1 MSEEFFVQNDGSGDI
16 LRQISGQ
23 LRLSLANIY
32 NALER
37 IAPPEARDKDREMD
51 LNAALL
57 TQGFMRIMR
66 IADNLEDA
74 AVLGQ
79 PGQVQLKNA
88 DIVRFCQELADNA
101 RHPAQLLGLELAF
114 ASDADSCYIA
124 MDAARL
130 ERLVLNLL
138 SNAFKFTPKGGRV
151 TLEVRVEKEAVLL
164 LVADTGCG
172 IGQDIAATLFARHLQ
187 PGRMEPPP
195 HGLGLGLPVC
205 RQVAEE
211 HGGSILSLGN
221 EDGGTTMVVS
231 LPRRRVRTNRMGEE
245 RLRPQSTFNR
255 TLVEL
260 SDALP
265 KEAFIQKY
273 MD

>member
-88 DIVRFCQELADNA
+88 DIVRFCQKLADNA

-151 TLEVRVEKEAVLL
+151 TLERS
-164 LVADTGCG
+164 
-172 IGQDIAATLFARHLQ
+172 
-187 PGRMEPPP
+187 
-195 HGLGLGLPVC
+195 
-205 RQVAEE
+205 EE
-211 HGGSILSLGN
+211 
-221 EDGGTTMVVS
+221 
-231 LPRRRVRTNRMGEE
+231 RRVG
-245 RLRPQSTFNR
+245 
-255 TLVEL
+255 
-260 SDALP
+260 
-265 KEAFIQKY
+265 KEC
-273 MD
+273 

>member
-1 MSEEFFVQNDGSGDI
+1 MSEEHKNTGGQLDAV
-16 LRQISGQ
+16 LRQVSGQ
-23 LRLSLANIY
+23 LRQSLGNIHS
-32 NALER
+32 ALER
-37 IAPPEARDKDREMD
+37 LAPPEERENSPEVDRSAAILTRSYYRILRLTYNLSEAAELEGPSRAQLVNDDIVGFCQEMVRQAAD
-51 LNAALL
+51 SAALL
-57 TQGFMRIMR
+57 G
-66 IADNLEDA
+66 L
-74 AVLGQ
+74 
-79 PGQVQLKNA
+79 QLTF
-88 DIVRFCQELADNA
+88 R
-101 RHPAQLLGLELAF
+101 
-114 ASDADSCYIA
+114 SDKVSHIIA

-195 HGLGLGLPVC
+195 HGLGFGLPVC

>member
-1 MSEEFFVQNDGSGDI
+1 MSEKNFVQNDGSDDI

-32 NALER
+32 NSLER
-37 IAPPEARDKDREMD
+37 ITPPDLRDRDEKAD

-57 TQGFMRIMR
+57 TQSFMRIMR

-74 AVLGQ
+74 ASLGQ
-79 PGQVQLKNA
+79 PGQAQMKNA
-88 DIVRFCQELADNA
+88 NVVKFCQELAEKA
-101 RHPAQLLGLELAF
+101 EHPAQLLGLELEF
-114 ASDADSCYIA
+114 VSDADSCFIA
-124 MDAARL
+124 MDAGRL

-138 SNAFKFTPKGGRV
+138 SNAFKFTPRGGRI
-151 TLEVRVEKEAVLL
+151 TLEVRVEKRKVLL

-172 IGQDIAATLFARHLQ
+172 ISEDIAATLFERHRQ
-187 PGRMEPPP
+187 AGRMEPPP
-195 HGLGLGLPVC
+195 HGLGFGLRIC

-211 HGGSILSLGN
+211 HGGSILAMGN

-231 LPRRRVRTNRMGEE
+231 LPRRRAPKSEAKDIILLPKGN
-245 RLRPQSTFNR
+245 FNR
-255 TLVEL
+255 ILVEL

-265 KEAFIQKY
+265 KEAFTQRY

>member
-1 MSEEFFVQNDGSGDI
+1 MSEKNIVQNDGSGDI

-37 IAPPEARDKDREMD
+37 LAPPDLRDNDKQAD

-57 TQGFMRIMR
+57 TQSCLRIMR

-74 AVLGQ
+74 AALEE
-79 PGQVQLKNA
+79 PGQAHLKNA
-88 DIVRFCQELADNA
+88 NIVKFCQELADKA
-101 RHPAQLLGLELAF
+101 QVPAELLGLELEF
-114 ASDADSCYIA
+114 VSDKDSCFIG
-124 MDAARL
+124 MDAGRM

-151 TLEVRVEKEAVLL
+151 TLEVRVEKEKVLL

-172 IGQDIAATLFARHLQ
+172 IGEDIASTLFERHLQ
-187 PGRMEPPP
+187 AGRMEPPP
-195 HGLGLGLPVC
+195 HGLGFGLRIC

-211 HGGSILSLGN
+211 HGGSILAMGN
-221 EDGGTTMVVS
+221 EDGGTTIVVS
-231 LPRRRVRTNRMGEE
+231 LPHRRAPKSEMSAMIVLPKGN
-245 RLRPQSTFNR
+245 FNR

-265 KEAFIQKY
+265 KEAFVQKY